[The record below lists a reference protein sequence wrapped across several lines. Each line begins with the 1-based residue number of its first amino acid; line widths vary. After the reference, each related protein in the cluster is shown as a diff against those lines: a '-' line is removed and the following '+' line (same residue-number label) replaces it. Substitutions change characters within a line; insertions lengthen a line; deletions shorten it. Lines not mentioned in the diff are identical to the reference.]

1 MGTASGLR
9 AAGLLRGLSR
19 ASRRTGPAAARPGPA
34 SGVRLA
40 GLSARGGSPRAPR
53 IVTVRYTSLER
64 PASSRARLPHMA
76 DRVRIGRVD
85 VDVLRASEAL
95 DAIEALVR
103 ARRGGA
109 VFTPNVDQL
118 VKLERDPA
126 LRAAY
131 DAAELRLADGMPLV
145 WASRLLGSPL
155 PERVAGA
162 DLVGPLAARAAARG
176 WRLYLLGGPP
186 GVAARAARVLAAAG
200 VTIAGHD
207 APWIDEP
214 PCRCDSAARA
224 TSAAAAERVRAARA
238 DLVYVGLGA
247 PKQELWIH
255 RHRDTIRPA
264 VAIGVGASLSY
275 VAGALPRAPRWMAR
289 AGLEWAYRL
298 TREPGRLWRRYLV
311 DDLSFARILLRSW
324 RAAAADRPAA
334 RPHAVVWPD
343 QRSPKCRCRSRAD
356 GRRGR
361 RCRIRA
367 MSRGRGRPE

>member
-1 MGTASGLR
+1 
-9 AAGLLRGLSR
+9 
-19 ASRRTGPAAARPGPA
+19 
-34 SGVRLA
+34 
-40 GLSARGGSPRAPR
+40 
-53 IVTVRYTSLER
+53 
-64 PASSRARLPHMA
+64 MA
-76 DRVRIGRVD
+76 DRVHIGRVD

-109 VFTPNVDQL
+109 VFTPNVDHL

-145 WASRLLGSPL
+145 WASRLLGTPL

-186 GVAARAARVLAAAG
+186 GIAARAAEVLAAAG

-207 APWIDEP
+207 APWIEERPDRWG
-214 PCRCDSAARA
+214 CGA
-224 TSAAAAERVRAARA
+224 SAAAAERVRAARA

-255 RHRDTIRPA
+255 RHRDAIRPA

-275 VAGALPRAPRWMAR
+275 VAGARPRAPRWMAR

-311 DDLSFARILLRSW
+311 DDLAFARILVRSW
-324 RAAAADRPAA
+324 RAAAADGRAA
-334 RPHAVVWPD
+334 RPPDAVWPD
-343 QRSPKCRCRSRAD
+343 QRSPKCPCRSRAE
-356 GRRGR
+356 GRRAPGT
-361 RCRIRA
+361 A
-367 MSRGRGRPE
+367 L